1 MDNYPA
7 SDFDMVEGS
16 STMKFASVEAGEN
29 ATAKIVVVPKV
40 SEAGD
45 AGRLPDAARRRA
57 RVEAARATRWNRP
70 RATTGTWLPPSS
82 LPPAPLLSSLPRR
95 RFPGP

>member
-57 RVEAARATRWNRP
+57 RVEAARVTRWNRP
-70 RATTGTWLPPSS
+70 RAENPTTGTWAGAYPP
-82 LPPAPLLSSLPRR
+82 LIAP
-95 RFPGP
+95 